1 MNLSINEKSAVICLF
16 NVLSANMLDKSEYLY
31 VEENIMLLNPVERYM
46 EEKGIE
52 IGKLEVAKNMLDEGF
67 SIDKVVK
74 ITGLPK
80 EDTLKSI

>member
-1 MNLSINEKSAVICLF
+1 
-16 NVLSANMLDKSEYLY
+16 
-31 VEENIMLLNPVERYM
+31 MLLNPVERYM